1 MRHGRAK
8 AGRKTLRFYS
18 INALINAPY
27 KVILDGNFIAASIKQ
42 KVPLFERLQKLLGT
56 NEFTIYITR
65 SALNELAA
73 LPGELFQSARQFG
86 LDECEIIEPT
96 QNAQENKQDQN
107 DDVSSP
113 SAHIISLVKDNN
125 PQGYFVATQDE
136 ELSNKLR
143 EMVFVP
149 QMRLVRAVL
158 ILEAPSAASRRH
170 AMYNERNKQSTGGGL
185 MTQDEKE
192 LVQKMKQKLRDDAK
206 KLKDASA
213 PIERRKQK
221 AKGPNPLSCKK
232 RKLEEKMEGEKKK
245 RTRRRK
251 KKSEDDDS

>member
-56 NEFTIYITR
+56 DQFTVHVTR
-65 SALNELAA
+65 SSLNELAT
-73 LPGELFQSARQFG
+73 LPGELFQTARQFG
-86 LDECEIIEPT
+86 LDECEIIEPS
-96 QNAQENKQDQN
+96 QIDQEKR
-107 DDVSSP
+107 DDPNNEIVSP
-113 SAHIISLVKDNN
+113 TTDILSLVKNN
-125 PQGYFVATQDE
+125 NSLGYFVATQDE

-158 ILEAPSAASRRH
+158 ILESPSAASRRH
-170 AMYNERNKQSTGGGL
+170 ALYNERNKQNTGGGL

-192 LVQKMKQKLRDDAK
+192 LVQKMKQKVRYEPK
-206 KLKDASA
+206 KLQEASA
-213 PIERRKQK
+213 PMDRRKQK

-232 RKLEEKMEGEKKK
+232 RKLEGSAEGEKKK

-251 KKSEDDDS
+251 KKTENEDE

>member
-27 KVILDGNFIAASIKQ
+27 KVVLDGNFIAASFKQ

-56 NEFTIYITR
+56 NQFTIHVTR
-65 SALNELAA
+65 STLNELAE

-86 LDECEIIEPT
+86 LDECEIIE
-96 QNAQENKQDQN
+96 QSQIGQDKKQDQN
-107 DDVSSP
+107 EIVSTP
-113 SAHIISLVKDNN
+113 STDIISLVNDNN
-125 PQGYFVATQDE
+125 PEGYFVATQDE
-136 ELSNKLR
+136 QLSDKLR

-158 ILEAPSAASRRH
+158 ILESPSAASRRH
-170 AMYNERNKQSTGGGL
+170 AMFHERNKQSTGGGL
-185 MTQDEKE
+185 MTEDEKE
-192 LVQKMKQKLRDDAK
+192 LVQKMKQKLRDDKK
-206 KLKDASA
+206 KLQEASA

-232 RKLEEKMEGEKKK
+232 RKLDEKVDGEKKK

-251 KKSEDDDS
+251 KKSTEED

>member
-27 KVILDGNFIAASIKQ
+27 KVVLDGNFIAASLKQ

-56 NEFTIYITR
+56 NQFKIHVTR
-65 SALNELAA
+65 STLNELAE

-86 LDECEIIEPT
+86 LDECEILEQSQID
-96 QNAQENKQDQN
+96 QEKKQDQN
-107 DDVSSP
+107 KIISTP
-113 SAHIISLVKDNN
+113 STDIISLVKGNN
-125 PQGYFVATQDE
+125 PEGYFVATQDE
-136 ELSNKLR
+136 QLSDKLR

-158 ILEAPSAASRRH
+158 ILESPSAASRRH
-170 AMYNERNKQSTGGGL
+170 AMFHERTKQSTGGL
-185 MTQDEKE
+185 MTEDEKE
-192 LVQKMKQKLRDDAK
+192 LVQKMKQKLRDDKK
-206 KLKDASA
+206 KLQEATA

-232 RKLEEKMEGEKKK
+232 RKLDEKVDGEKKK

-251 KKSEDDDS
+251 KKSSEEN